1 MIRRR
6 PWRARH
12 RSTRQTGGSPR
23 RALGSA
29 PSKLRECPPPNLRDP
44 HARDFHRASGAYRV
58 VTHYYSHL
66 SVATLRLDSGTL
78 RVGDVI
84 HIRGMRSRAF
94 RLITTETP
102 VGLFARRKTYDRLAR
117 CVLMVRKNRH
127 TPHPFAARSR
137 AAIAITAPDICSR
150 SAYLESCGS
159 ARQVACYRSP
169 AAWCDAL
176 AASANPFLSSV
187 FSVRASPRIKAV
199 RDTLSFKRRSRPE
212 CRMPLP
218 LRPCCRS
225 A

>member
-1 MIRRR
+1 MRLEQALLPSFLFSKNSICPDRGRSRNILLAPPRAHRGIRTPRRQSLPFSTIRERPHPRYADRHRLAFMIRRR

-94 RLITTETP
+94 RLITAETP
-102 VGLFARRKTYDRLAR
+102 VGLFARRKTYDRMAR

-127 TPHPFAARSR
+127 TPHPLVARSR

-150 SAYLESCGS
+150 SA
-159 ARQVACYRSP
+159 
-169 AAWCDAL
+169 
-176 AASANPFLSSV
+176 
-187 FSVRASPRIKAV
+187 
-199 RDTLSFKRRSRPE
+199 
-212 CRMPLP
+212 
-218 LRPCCRS
+218 
-225 A
+225 